1 MVKAAPLVRYNII
14 KKKTNKWVRFQADKF
29 KRMNLSEFLLNYIY
43 FSLLIIYLQS
53 PITDNHIESI
63 IIIIFMLNQH
73 WRKPKGIDCRARRRF
88 RGATPMPRIGYGS
101 NKLTRH
107 MLPNGLRKYV
117 INNVRD
123 LELLMMHNR
132 TYCAEIAH
140 SVSARKRVEIV
151 KRAEELSITVTN
163 AKDIYIFF

>member
-29 KRMNLSEFLLNYIY
+29 KRMNV
-43 FSLLIIYLQS
+43 
-53 PITDNHIESI
+53 
-63 IIIIFMLNQH
+63 
-73 WRKPKGIDCRARRRF
+73 RIDCRARRRF

-163 AKDIYIFF
+163 AKDATLYIY